1 MSLGMGLKTADGR
14 EKGGIMVVRIVSEV
28 YVPIFRAVEEK
39 WITDEALRA
48 GSNKRGY
55 LSTLRSDWWH
65 ALNFFLHRV
74 FFRGRSDVVSRKFL
88 DKTITVLREML
99 GDEPELDLRALDAAL
114 KRAGVNNSE
123 DRRMVVGTIEFTSGL
138 QRYDFNI
145 VDYVMSEYERGTH
158 LERIL
163 ESLKSIPGV
172 GDKTA
177 SMFLRDLFY
186 HLRVPV
192 RREEERP
199 LLQPIDVHVRRVAL
213 RTGLAFEYLLE
224 KGCAPSQAAALLSE
238 LGDEPI
244 KLSIPHFS
252 TGAGVSPL
260 EVNGGLWV
268 VGKIACK
275 PLRFDKLTP
284 KGKSCVHNMS
294 TLKREYNIDEPSFH
308 GRRCLLYP
316 SCPFYQTIAETLK
329 LK

>member
-1 MSLGMGLKTADGR
+1 MSLKTADGR
-14 EKGGIMVVRIVSEV
+14 EKSGIMVVRIVSEA

-114 KRAGVNNSE
+114 KRAGVSNSE

-186 HLRVPV
+186 HFRTSDLTQ
-192 RREEERP
+192 EECS

-213 RTGLAFEYLLE
+213 RTGLVFEYLRHKL
-224 KGCAPSQAAALLSE
+224 GCTPSQAAALLSE
-238 LGDEPI
+238 VGDMPI
-244 KLSIPHFS
+244 KLSISYFS
-252 TGAGVSPL
+252 TVADVSPL

-275 PLRFDKLTP
+275 PLKFDKLIP

-294 TLKREYNIDEPSFH
+294 TLEKEYGIDEPPFH
-308 GRRCLLYP
+308 ERRCLLHRF
-316 SCPFYQTIAETLK
+316 CPLYHVSKALELE
-329 LK
+329 